1 MKRNLLVLGGAAALA
16 VAISGCSSVSWENV
30 GYVSPANEINLEANP
45 SIKIVAVG
53 NKAMMDPIVAA
64 ITSEFAKS
72 GQFKMDAVTPDYWII
87 LNGERR
93 FRVDDAKTIP
103 FNRTVEKVVQQN
115 DAGGYEYMRTVDHN
129 SSAAAALL
137 SVAVYGVKDLSPIYY
152 FDVAMYDADFKG
164 GNVRGEVDYNKAFDS
179 QIMSKIKDAFLTQK
193 RSIETALP
201 KNADGDMKDAI
212 RKGDVKAVQ
221 TRAKQIIPQ
230 SFDDFMKDIVA
241 GKYKDNADEME
252 GKLSNYYILALSQEI
267 GNFEPANLK
276 KLHALHVAILNQT
289 KGDGL
294 AIACPNSLARI
305 ESKLKLMQA
314 LK

>member
-1 MKRNLLVLGGAAALA
+1 
-16 VAISGCSSVSWENV
+16 
-30 GYVSPANEINLEANP
+30 
-45 SIKIVAVG
+45 
-53 NKAMMDPIVAA
+53 
-64 ITSEFAKS
+64 
-72 GQFKMDAVTPDYWII
+72 
-87 LNGERR
+87 
-93 FRVDDAKTIP
+93 
-103 FNRTVEKVVQQN
+103 
-115 DAGGYEYMRTVDHN
+115 
-129 SSAAAALL
+129 
-137 SVAVYGVKDLSPIYY
+137 
-152 FDVAMYDADFKG
+152 
-164 GNVRGEVDYNKAFDS
+164 
-179 QIMSKIKDAFLTQK
+179 MSKIKDAFLTQK

-252 GKLSNYYILALSQEI
+252 GKLSN
-267 GNFEPANLK
+267 LK

-294 AIACPNSLARI
+294 VIACPNSLARI